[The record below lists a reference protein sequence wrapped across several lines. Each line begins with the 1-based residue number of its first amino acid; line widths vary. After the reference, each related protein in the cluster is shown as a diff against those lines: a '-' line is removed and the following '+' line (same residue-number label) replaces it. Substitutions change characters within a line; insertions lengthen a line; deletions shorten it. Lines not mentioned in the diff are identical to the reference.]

1 MKKVALLLGISLI
14 LISPIWAQSDQG
26 KPITI
31 SNIWRTYDFY
41 PVTPSEFRW
50 MADDNFYSVLEDGQG
65 IARFSI
71 EDEKKVD
78 QILDFSELNLPVSA
92 SKISSYEFSA
102 DEQTILL
109 QAEVEPIFRR
119 SRKQVCM
126 VVNRESKKVSL
137 IHEGAK
143 VTNPTFSSDASK
155 LGFVYE
161 NNIYFTDLA
170 TGKETQVTMDGK
182 DDQIINGLTDWVYE
196 EEFAFVDAFKWSP
209 EGNKVAFYRFDESE
223 VKLWDMELAGSL
235 YPNHL
240 EFKYPK
246 AGEDNA
252 KVTIHIYDLEAKK
265 TTMVDVGEEV
275 DQYIPR
281 IKWTN
286 DNEKLAVMRMNR
298 LQNKVDILLANATDG
313 STSVILT
320 EESETYIKEPADD
333 TWYFLSDSDDFLWR
347 SERSG
352 FMHIYRYNMAGE
364 LVGALTEGDW
374 AVDELIGVD
383 EENEIIYYTSTEDS
397 PLERHLYRIGL
408 DGKKKKKLTKIAGT
422 HNVTASSAFNY
433 FVDSYSNTTTPTQTE
448 LRDAKGKMIKSL
460 EKNDRL
466 RKNFARHNVADPSF
480 FNFAYT
486 PSYRGEGNEE
496 ISLNGFMIKPT
507 DFDETKQYPV
517 LMFVYGGP
525 GSQEVMNAWGHGDAF
540 NYMWFQMLAQKGY
553 IVACVDNRGTG
564 GRGRDF
570 RAGTYANLGRYETM
584 DQVAAAKYLGGLPY
598 IDKERIGIW
607 GWSYGGYMT
616 SLCLTKG
623 GGVFKMGIAVAPVT
637 NWRFYDTIYTERYL
651 KRPQENARGYD
662 ENSPIN
668 FADQLKGNLLVIHG
682 TGDDNVHFQNTV
694 EFTDALIAANKQFD
708 VFFYPNRNHGIYG
721 GNTRYH
727 LYTQMTNYILENL

>member
-1 MKKVALLLGISLI
+1 
-14 LISPIWAQSDQG
+14 
-26 KPITI
+26 
-31 SNIWRTYDFY
+31 
-41 PVTPSEFRW
+41 
-50 MADDNFYSVLEDGQG
+50 
-65 IARFSI
+65 
-71 EDEKKVD
+71 
-78 QILDFSELNLPVSA
+78 
-92 SKISSYEFSA
+92 
-102 DEQTILL
+102 
-109 QAEVEPIFRR
+109 
-119 SRKQVCM
+119 
-126 VVNRESKKVSL
+126 
-137 IHEGAK
+137 
-143 VTNPTFSSDASK
+143 
-155 LGFVYE
+155 
-161 NNIYFTDLA
+161 
-170 TGKETQVTMDGK
+170 
-182 DDQIINGLTDWVYE
+182 
-196 EEFAFVDAFKWSP
+196 
-209 EGNKVAFYRFDESE
+209 RFDESE
-223 VKLWDMELAGSL
+223 VKLWNMELAGSL
-235 YPNHL
+235 YPDHL

-252 KVTIHIYDLEAKK
+252 KVTIHVYDLEGKK
-265 TTMVDVGEEV
+265 TVMVDVGKEV

-286 DNEKLAVMRMNR
+286 DNEKLAIMRMNR
-298 LQNKVDILLANATDG
+298 LQNKVDILLANASDG
-313 STSVILT
+313 STDVILT

-333 TWYFLSDSDDFLWR
+333 TWYFLSSSDDFLWR

-352 FMHIYRYNMAGE
+352 FMHIYRYNMSGE
-364 LVGALTEGDW
+364 LVGAVTEGEW

-383 EENEIIYYTSTEDS
+383 EENEAIYYTSTEDS
-397 PLERHLYRIGL
+397 PLERHLYRISME
-408 DGKKKKKLTKIAGT
+408 GKKKKKLTKIAGT

-433 FVDSYSNTTTPTQTE
+433 FVDSYSNTATPTQTE
-448 LRDAKGKMIKSL
+448 LKDAKGKTIRAL
-460 EKNDRL
+460 ETNERLKKNV
-466 RKNFARHNVADPSF
+466 ARHKVTDPSF
-480 FNFAYT
+480 FSFAYT
-486 PSYRGEGNEE
+486 PAYRGENSAE
-496 ISLNGFMIKPT
+496 ISLNGFMIKPS

-525 GSQEVMNAWGHGDAF
+525 GSQEVTNAWGHGDPF

-584 DQVAAAKYLGGLPY
+584 DQVAAAKYLGDLPY

-616 SLCLTKG
+616 SLCMTKG

-668 FADQLKGNLLVIHG
+668 FADQLEGKLLVIHG